1 MFDYAFIARSLPL
14 FLDGLQLTVFIG
26 AVAIVGAALG
36 GALVAALTMSS
47 SRALRA
53 LGGGYVEAMRNT
65 PMLVQMFVLYFG
77 LPTLGL
83 YPTAVASAT
92 AALILQNSAYV
103 GEIYR
108 SAIQSIP
115 SRQMEAALAV
125 GMQKRQAM
133 LFMILPQALRR
144 AMPPL
149 GNQFIFVLKDTSIAS
164 TIAVAEITHTG
175 KLLLDQS
182 AAPYEIFL
190 MMASLYVVLTGVVLG
205 LVKLGERLFPV
216 RA

>member
-1 MFDYAFIARSLPL
+1 MFDHAFIARSLPL
-14 FLDGLQLTVFIG
+14 FMDGLQLTVLIG
-26 AVAIVGAALG
+26 AVAILGCALG
-36 GALVAALTMSS
+36 GGVVAALTMSG
-47 SRALRA
+47 SRSLRA
-53 LGGGYVEAMRNT
+53 LGNGYVEAMRNT

-108 SAIQSIP
+108 AAIQSIS

-125 GMQKRQAM
+125 GMRKRQAM
-133 LFMILPQALRR
+133 LSMILPQALRR
-144 AMPPL
+144 ATPPL
-149 GNQFIFVLKDTSIAS
+149 GNQFVFVLKDTSIAS

-175 KLLLDQS
+175 KLMLDQT

-190 MMASLYVVLTGVVLG
+190 MMATLYVLLTGVVLA
-205 LVKLGERLFPV
+205 LVKLAERLFPV

>member
-14 FLDGLQLTVFIG
+14 FLDGLELTVFVG

-36 GALVAALTMSS
+36 GGVVAALTLSG

-53 LGGGYVEAMRNT
+53 IGAGYVEAMRNT

-83 YPTAVASAT
+83 YPTAVASAI

-108 SAIQSIP
+108 SAIQSISP
-115 SRQMEAALAV
+115 RQREAALAV
-125 GMQKRQAM
+125 GMRERQAM
-133 LFMILPQALRR
+133 FSVILPQALRR
-144 AMPPL
+144 AAPPL

-164 TIAVAEITHTG
+164 TIAVAELTHTG
-175 KLLLDQS
+175 KLLLDQT

-190 MMASLYVVLTGVVLG
+190 MMAAFYVVLTGVVLG

>member
-1 MFDYAFIARSLPL
+1 MFDYAFIARSLPV
-14 FLDGLQLTVFIG
+14 FMDGLQLTVFIG
-26 AVAIVGAALG
+26 AVAILGCALG
-36 GALVAALTMSS
+36 GGVVAALTMSG
-47 SRALRA
+47 SRGLRA
-53 LGGGYVEAMRNT
+53 LGKGYVEAMRNT

-108 SAIQSIP
+108 AAIQSIS

-125 GMQKRQAM
+125 GMRKRQAM
-133 LFMILPQALRR
+133 LSMILPQALRR
-144 AMPPL
+144 ATPPL
-149 GNQFIFVLKDTSIAS
+149 GNQFVFVLKDTSIAS

-175 KLLLDQS
+175 KLMLDQT

-190 MMASLYVVLTGVVLG
+190 MMAALYVLLTGVVLA
-205 LVKLGERLFPV
+205 LVKLAERLFPV

>member
-14 FLDGLQLTVFIG
+14 FADGLQLTVFIG
-26 AVAIVGAALG
+26 AVAVLGCALG
-36 GALVAALTMSS
+36 GGLVAALTLSG
-47 SRALRA
+47 SRGLRA
-53 LGGGYVEAMRNT
+53 LGSGYVEAMRNT

-108 SAIQSIP
+108 SAIQSVAP
-115 SRQMEAALAV
+115 RQMEAALAL
-125 GMQKRQAM
+125 GMRPRQAM
-133 LFMILPQALRR
+133 LSMILPQALRR
-144 AMPPL
+144 ATPPL
-149 GNQFIFVLKDTSIAS
+149 GNQFVFVLKDTSIAS

-175 KLLLDQS
+175 KLLLDQT

-190 MMASLYVVLTGVVLG
+190 MMAGLYVVLTGVVLA
-205 LVKLGERLFPV
+205 LVKLAERLFPV

>member
-14 FLDGLQLTVFIG
+14 FIDGLQVTVFIG
-26 AVAIVGAALG
+26 AVAILGAALG
-36 GALVAALTMSS
+36 GGVVAALTLSG

-108 SAIQSIP
+108 SAIQSIS

-125 GMQKRQAM
+125 GMRKRQAM
-133 LFMILPQALRR
+133 FSMILPQALRR
-144 AMPPL
+144 AAPPL

-175 KLLLDQS
+175 KLLLDQT

-190 MMASLYVVLTGVVLG
+190 MMALFYVVLTGAVLG